1 MTKKKKKIHDQT
13 YTKTLYEIK
22 LFSMRPQIK
31 SHIKDQIYFD
41 TVLKSKKDSKQ
52 KREDK
57 KSMISYYEFSL
68 K

>member
-1 MTKKKKKIHDQT
+1 
-13 YTKTLYEIK
+13 
-22 LFSMRPQIK
+22 MRPQIK